1 MAGAPTTAITSL
13 AATRD
18 VYLVELDDEH
28 IEKLVAASPYYS
40 KSVIS
45 GDAAKAYG
53 LEEDATTVAIAAVI
67 IARDDASE
75 EDVYNVVSGIFESV
89 DTLSHDKKAELN
101 LEFASSVTDVP
112 YHPGAAKYFAEKDIT
127 VPTK

>member
-1 MAGAPTTAITSL
+1 M
-13 AATRD
+13 
-18 VYLVELDDEH
+18 
-28 IEKLVAASPYYS
+28 
-40 KSVIS
+40 
-45 GDAAKAYG
+45 
-53 LEEDATTVAIAAVI
+53 AIAAVI